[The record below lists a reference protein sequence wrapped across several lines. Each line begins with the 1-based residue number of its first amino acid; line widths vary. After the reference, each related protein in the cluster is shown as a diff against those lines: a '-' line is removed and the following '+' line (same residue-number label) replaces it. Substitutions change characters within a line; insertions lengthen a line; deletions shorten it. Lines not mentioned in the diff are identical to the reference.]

1 MPSKIAAFVGAALAL
16 AGASSGRAQEADRTA
31 AAPSAEEMIEVA
43 REAYRP
49 PGLRRRC
56 PPPLPGEIVVC
67 APDSDDQRVSSPT
80 DDAIAAGEAI
90 ADGVPR
96 APDVFGIPPGGVTV
110 ATGCF
115 IPPCPPPMPPLIDVS
130 AIPEPL
136 TAEEARHVYR
146 AEDLAS
152 PAEASPA
159 AAP

>member
-1 MPSKIAAFVGAALAL
+1 MPSKTAAFVAAALAL
-16 AGASSGRAQEADRTA
+16 AGASSGRAQESGQTA
-31 AAPSAEEMIEVA
+31 AAPSAEEMIEIA

-80 DDAIAAGEAI
+80 DDAIAAGEAV

-96 APDVFGIPPGGVTV
+96 APDVFGIPRGTPV

-115 IPPCPPPMPPLIDVS
+115 VPPCPPPMPPLIDVS

-136 TAEEARHVYR
+136 TPEQARHVYR
-146 AEDLAS
+146 AEDPPN